1 MENAWLDLSGFR
13 WKTKTYS
20 VEGLAV
26 ALPMKII
33 FSADTVREKMG
44 ADVCFWRCN
53 RIKRIA
59 KLQVESS
66 DGLETSAKAQQN

>member
-1 MENAWLDLSGFR
+1 M
-13 WKTKTYS
+13 
-20 VEGLAV
+20 

-59 KLQVESS
+59 KLRVESI